1 MKKIIIAILI
11 VLVGFSAAAETK
23 ETLVQPLVGYLY
35 GEISFSVNL
44 IDEVLPFNLA
54 SPEVAERTTSNML
67 SGLRIGTYSLIA
79 SNVSFK
85 LYVTHGK
92 MVLKE
97 RIFGIEDEGTLSAID
112 YRLYMETG
120 SNNNFQS
127 CLSDIS
133 PNVESYS
140 NLANAFTNKILIDG
154 QSINYTNQGF
164 YVSLEDRTMQTT
176 EATVAALKAGTYA
189 SDIYFYL
196 EVGD

>member
-11 VLVGFSAAAETK
+11 VLVGFSVAAETK

-44 IDEVLPFNLA
+44 LDEVLPFNLA
-54 SPEVAERTTSNML
+54 SPEVVERTSSNII
-67 SGLRIGTYSLIA
+67 SGLRIGTYSLVA

-85 LYVTHGK
+85 LYVTHSQ
-92 MVLKE
+92 MLLKE
-97 RIFGIEDEGTLSAID
+97 RIFGIEDQGTLSAID

-127 CLSDIS
+127 CLSDS
-133 PNVESYS
+133 VANVESYS
-140 NLANAFTNKILIDG
+140 NLANAFTNKILIEG
-154 QSINYTNQGF
+154 QSINYTNQGL
-164 YVSLEDRTMQTT
+164 YVSLEDHTMTT
-176 EATVAALKAGTYA
+176 TDATVAALKAGTYA

>member
-11 VLVGFSAAAETK
+11 VLVGFSVAAETK

-44 IDEVLPFNLA
+44 LDEVLPFNLA
-54 SPEVAERTTSNML
+54 SPEVAERTSSNMI

-85 LYVTHGK
+85 LYVTHSQ
-92 MVLKE
+92 MLLKE
-97 RIFGIEDEGTLSAID
+97 RIFGIEDQGTLSAID
-112 YRLYMETG
+112 YRLYMEMG

-154 QSINYTNQGF
+154 QSINYTNQGL
-164 YVSLEDRTMQTT
+164 YVSLEDHTMQTT
-176 EATVAALKAGTYA
+176 AATVEALKAGTYA

>member
-11 VLVGFSAAAETK
+11 VLVGFSVAAETK

-44 IDEVLPFNLA
+44 LDEVLPFNLA

-67 SGLRIGTYSLIA
+67 SGLRIGTYSLVA
-79 SNVSFK
+79 SNVTFK
-85 LYVTHGK
+85 LYVTHSQ
-92 MVLKE
+92 MFLKE

-120 SNNNFQS
+120 SNSNFQS
-127 CLSDIS
+127 CLSDNS
-133 PNVESYS
+133 PSIETYA
-140 NLANAFTNKILIDG
+140 NLANAFTNKILIEG
-154 QSINYTNQGF
+154 LSIDYTNQGL
-164 YVSLEDRTMQTT
+164 YVSLEDHTKTTT
-176 EATVAALKAGTYA
+176 EATVNALKAGTYA

-196 EVGD
+196 EVGN